1 MRRNRSGRLVH
12 LLGIWLTV
20 APEAATSEMTGRPPL
35 PCSLDSIHLDSIC
48 RCGGAGASLP
58 GGAQERDQVA
68 APRSLWIPTAGA
80 DPELLQMDDD
90 DATVGST
97 TSCCFSRRTTTA
109 RGPARLP
116 AKLQRRLNPTA
127 EEEATTRAEVKRRTG
142 GRGRRGERRRGAHLS
157 ARWGLV
163 VLPAQPRGGQNHTV
177 AMRLVGHDDHA
188 CLVVQ
193 D

>member
-20 APEAATSEMTGRPPL
+20 APEDATSEMTGRLPL

-68 APRSLWIPTAGA
+68 APRSLWIPMAGA

-90 DATVGST
+90 DARLDNELLFLETDDNHARASTITSEAAAAVEPDSGGGGDDPSRGEMADWRTGPKGRAPKRGPLVGALG
-97 TSCCFSRRTTTA
+97 SRGSACRTT
-109 RGPARLP
+109 
-116 AKLQRRLNPTA
+116 
-127 EEEATTRAEVKRRTG
+127 
-142 GRGRRGERRRGAHLS
+142 RGAEPHC
-157 ARWGLV
+157 GD
-163 VLPAQPRGGQNHTV
+163 V
-177 AMRLVGHDDHA
+177 ALTNFLG
-188 CLVVQ
+188 
-193 D
+193 